1 MIFHII
7 ENDTVLINV
16 KGDRGRRKEEKERKG
31 KRERGRQRGR
41 MDR

>member
-7 ENDTVLINV
+7 ENGIILNNV

-31 KRERGRQRGR
+31 KRERKAERKDG
-41 MDR
+41 

>member
-7 ENDTVLINV
+7 ENDAILNNV

-31 KRERGRQRGR
+31 KRERKAERKDG
-41 MDR
+41 

>member
-1 MIFHII
+1 MICHII

-31 KRERGRQRGR
+31 KRERKAERKDG
-41 MDR
+41 

>member
-16 KGDRGRRKEEKERKG
+16 KGDRGRRKEETERKG
-31 KRERGRQRGR
+31 KRERKAERKDG
-41 MDR
+41 